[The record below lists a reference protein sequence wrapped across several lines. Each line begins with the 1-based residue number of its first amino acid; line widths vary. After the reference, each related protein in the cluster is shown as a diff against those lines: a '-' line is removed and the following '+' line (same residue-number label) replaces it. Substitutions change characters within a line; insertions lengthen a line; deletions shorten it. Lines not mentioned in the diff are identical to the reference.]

1 MTLCTPFFFF
11 KCKKLCFCCKIILSI
26 FICLVTI
33 LITEGVQNL
42 HKHVLGFLY
51 GVTILMRFQEYAQNR
66 NVAGGDHSY
75 EGIPIFPCK
84 SVTRG
89 SHTHGKMVTRVT
101 KILNFPVRLVTR
113 GA

>member
-1 MTLCTPFFFF
+1 
-11 KCKKLCFCCKIILSI
+11 
-26 FICLVTI
+26 
-33 LITEGVQNL
+33 
-42 HKHVLGFLY
+42 
-51 GVTILMRFQEYAQNR
+51 MRFQEYAQNR

-113 GA
+113 GAYKWGSLISHDTGSTLNEAIKM